1 MIPPRSL
8 PLPSLRSPRIPPSA
22 LCSICHIELSPCA
35 RYSLL
40 RGEMCSHL
48 LADST
53 NLATRA
59 VKVQQQLQLVQ
70 ASISSSDARAR
81 RSGLVYQ
88 SPQKSHSRPDASRK
102 LQGSPLS
109 SPAIVDEERAALFRN
124 NLLRSCW
131 TPGMKSSDVQRS
143 LDCWEQK
150 LVRSE
155 GRAMGAC
162 ELTRLAVLA
171 DRGDARLR
179 PSRAVDAVRPLAP
192 TVDAWSRYRKVVNS
206 CSHQRH

>member
-1 MIPPRSL
+1 
-8 PLPSLRSPRIPPSA
+8 
-22 LCSICHIELSPCA
+22 
-35 RYSLL
+35 
-40 RGEMCSHL
+40 MCS
-48 LADST
+48 LADNT

-155 GRAMGAC
+155 GRAMGAR

-171 DRGDARLR
+171 D
-179 PSRAVDAVRPLAP
+179 
-192 TVDAWSRYRKVVNS
+192 
-206 CSHQRH
+206 